1 MRVEKALP
9 AIISK
14 SQFRQVNKQM
24 RSRAPRTAHP
34 SNLVETT
41 DLDIDD
47 FKPRIRDHRER
58 QQRLE
63 ASAEDA
69 RSMLSERR
77 VVLDNVE
84 TITAYAQEMSEFLM
98 RSELT
103 ESRAF
108 VESFVKEVVVSPGNA
123 VVRYSIPMPDDSS
136 LPGRST
142 QDLALHG
149 PVLFT
154 VKLSGPAWMVDSTL
168 FEWVVAL

>member
-34 SNLVETT
+34 RNLVETT

-63 ASAEDA
+63 ASAEDG

-98 RSELT
+98 PSELT
-103 ESRAF
+103 ESRA
-108 VESFVKEVVVSPGNA
+108 FVKEVVVSPGNA
-123 VVRYSIPMPDDSS
+123 VVRYCIPMPDDSS

-142 QDLALHG
+142 QGFGSAWAS
-149 PVLFT
+149 T
-154 VKLSGPAWMVDSTL
+154 VYRKV
-168 FEWVVAL
+168 EWA